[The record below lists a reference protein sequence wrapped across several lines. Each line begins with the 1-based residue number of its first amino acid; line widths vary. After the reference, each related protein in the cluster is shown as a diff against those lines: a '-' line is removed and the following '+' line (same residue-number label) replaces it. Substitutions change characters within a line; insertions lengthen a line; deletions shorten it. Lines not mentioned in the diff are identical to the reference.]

1 LNVPLAL
8 ILFVVLAFVVL
19 VLLFVYASCV
29 VAARSD
35 ESHEALAE
43 ALERAM
49 KNAEKET
56 TARVDEDN
64 IAIWQTEQ
72 GERMT
77 PEMIEWAL
85 GLDRVKELDY
95 VSQL

>member
-1 LNVPLAL
+1 MNVPLAL

-19 VLLFVYASCV
+19 VLLFVYASCI
-29 VAARSD
+29 VAGVAD
-35 ESHEALAE
+35 EDQEVMAKVMAK
-43 ALERAM
+43 AM
-49 KNAEKET
+49 A